1 MQSFKCLNTGYDIDL
16 VRANDSY
23 ITLNNACI
31 NITVPR
37 PFHNLKTSQFKDK
50 FLIDRCKLNNNYL
63 TFLPFLFVLMILK

>member
-1 MQSFKCLNTGYDIDL
+1 MQRFKYLNTGFNIDL

-37 PFHNLKTSQFKDK
+37 PFHNLKTSYFKHR
-50 FLIDRCKLNNNYL
+50 FLISRFQLSNNKSI
-63 TFLPFLFVLMILK
+63 FLL

>member
-1 MQSFKCLNTGYDIDL
+1 MQSVKYLNTGFNIDL

-50 FLIDRCKLNNNYL
+50 FLIDGCKLNDNYL
-63 TFLPFLFVLMILK
+63 TYLPFLFV